1 MPTVT
6 QKDIAA
12 GAVAL
17 CSVVAGGQPFFIGR
31 NGTIETEVLTFF
43 LRFRIPNTPYYREYP
58 ERYLDQ
64 IQRNAGVFPATPE
77 SIDAWATEY
86 LSHLPKL
93 TGLAA
98 GWYAPMVAFEKYILD
113 TFAPQAF
120 RTPLRSLEPY
130 YVPPQLQWTRQ
141 LSGKKV
147 AIVSSFAETIQR
159 QVWGE
164 NFPGIWTGENAGL
177 LSPSRPVEW
186 SFIRTGYAPITALG
200 HAGWP
205 AGVRCWQDAVEGCVR
220 EVVATGA
227 HVAIIGCGGLGMI
240 IAGRLRTR
248 GISAFVL
255 GGATQILFGVKGGR
269 WERHEI
275 ISTFWNDAWVWPAD
289 DEIPGGA
296 GLVEGGCYWGKDT
309 GRPHKAGDP
318 TFK

>member
-1 MPTVT
+1 MAHVT
-6 QKDIAA
+6 QKDVAT
-12 GAVAL
+12 GATRICRAV
-17 CSVVAGGQPFFIGR
+17 SDPQPFFIGR

-43 LRFRIPNTPYYREYP
+43 LRFRNPSMPDPRPYP
-58 ERYLDQ
+58 ARYIEQ
-64 IQRNAGVFPATPE
+64 IERNAGIFPATAE

-86 LSHLPKL
+86 ISHLPRL

-98 GWYAPMVAFEKYILD
+98 GWYAPMAPFEKYILD

-130 YVPPQLQWTRQ
+130 YVDPALQWPRH
-141 LSGKKV
+141 LAGKKV
-147 AIVSSFAETIQR
+147 AVISSFAETIQR

-164 NFPGIWTGENAGL
+164 NFSAIWTGANAGL
-177 LSPSRPVEW
+177 LSPPRPIEW
-186 SFIRTGYAPITALG
+186 SFVRTGYAPSTALG

-205 AGVRCWQDAVEGCVR
+205 AGIRTWQEAVESCVY
-220 EVVATGA
+220 EVVKSGA
-227 HVAIIGCGGLGMI
+227 HVAMIGCGGLGMI
-240 IAGRLRTR
+240 IAGHLRAL

-275 ISTFWNDAWVWPAD
+275 ISTFWNDAWVWPAE

-296 GLVEGGCYWGKDT
+296 GLVEGGCYWG
-309 GRPHKAGDP
+309 RAYKAGDP
-318 TFK
+318 KM